1 MKKYLFLITIPTLFY
16 FNFVFAEIIS
26 CTHIQY
32 GKNEKIVFVR
42 NEDKNSF
49 NGYIELADKTKGD
62 IGEQKIIEETK
73 DYILFGTSYMYSN
86 IGKEYYLF
94 YFDKNNMSSQLNIVT
109 YSNKT
114 EDDMSTGNCKYL

>member
-1 MKKYLFLITIPTLFY
+1 MKKFLFIIIIQTLFHI
-16 FNFVFAEIIS
+16 NFVFAEIIS

>member
-1 MKKYLFLITIPTLFY
+1 MKKYLFLITIPTLFH

>member
-1 MKKYLFLITIPTLFY
+1 MKKYLFLITIATLFH

-42 NEDKNSF
+42 NDDKNSF

>member
-1 MKKYLFLITIPTLFY
+1 MKKYLFLITIPTLFH
-16 FNFVFAEIIS
+16 FNFVFAETIS

-32 GKNEKIVFVR
+32 GKNEKIIFVR

>member
-1 MKKYLFLITIPTLFY
+1 MKKYLFLITIPTLFH
-16 FNFVFAEIIS
+16 FNFIFAETIS

-32 GKNEKIVFVR
+32 GKNEKIIFVR

-49 NGYIELADKTKGD
+49 NGFIELADKTKGD

>member
-1 MKKYLFLITIPTLFY
+1 MKKYLFLITIPTIFH

>member
-1 MKKYLFLITIPTLFY
+1 MKKYLFLITIPTLFH

-109 YSNKT
+109 YINKT

>member
-1 MKKYLFLITIPTLFY
+1 MKKYLFLITIPTLFH
-16 FNFVFAEIIS
+16 FNFGFAETIS

-32 GKNEKIVFVR
+32 GKNEKIIFVR

-73 DYILFGTSYMYSN
+73 DYIFFGTSYMYSN

-94 YFDKNNMSSQLNIVT
+94 YFDKNKMTSQLNIVT

-114 EDDMSTGNCKYL
+114 EDDMSTGDCKYL

>member
-1 MKKYLFLITIPTLFY
+1 MKKYLFLITIPTLFH
-16 FNFVFAEIIS
+16 FNFVFAETIS

-32 GKNEKIVFVR
+32 GKNEKIIFVR

-49 NGYIELADKTKGD
+49 NGFIELADKTKGD

>member
-1 MKKYLFLITIPTLFY
+1 MKKYLFLITIPTIFH

-86 IGKEYYLF
+86 IGKEFYLF

>member
-1 MKKYLFLITIPTLFY
+1 MKKYLFLIFIPTLFY
-16 FNFVFAEIIS
+16 FNFVFAETIS

-32 GKNEKIVFVR
+32 GKNEKIIFER
-42 NEDKNSF
+42 NEGKNSF

-73 DYILFGTSYMYSN
+73 DYIFFGTSYMYSD

-114 EDDMSTGNCKYL
+114 EDDMSTGDCKYL

>member
-1 MKKYLFLITIPTLFY
+1 MKKYLFLITIPTLFH
-16 FNFVFAEIIS
+16 FNFVFAETIS

-32 GKNEKIVFVR
+32 GKNEKIIFVR

-49 NGYIELADKTKGD
+49 NGFIELADKTKGD

-86 IGKEYYLF
+86 IGKEFYLF

>member
-1 MKKYLFLITIPTLFY
+1 MKKYLFLITIPTLFH
-16 FNFVFAEIIS
+16 FNFIFAETIS

-32 GKNEKIVFVR
+32 GKNEKIIFVR

>member
-1 MKKYLFLITIPTLFY
+1 MKKYLFLITIPTLFH

-42 NEDKNSF
+42 NDDKNSF

-94 YFDKNNMSSQLNIVT
+94 YFDKNNMSSQLNVVT

>member
-1 MKKYLFLITIPTLFY
+1 MKKYLFLITIPTLFH
-16 FNFVFAEIIS
+16 FKFVFAETIS

-32 GKNEKIVFVR
+32 GKNEKIIFVR

-86 IGKEYYLF
+86 IGKEFYLF